1 MTHSDRIA
9 ILAGSTGL
17 AIVLTV
23 GCGKGA
29 APAPQRGPGEAVP
42 VEVAQVVSKTMPLDV
57 RAIGNVVPSSTVGV
71 KAQVGG
77 LLQEVHFK
85 EGQEV
90 RRGQVLFT
98 IDPRP
103 FENDLRQAQAQLAR
117 DRAQLANAEADLARY
132 RELVQDDFVTKEQFD
147 QAKATA
153 AALQATV
160 EQDQAAIANA
170 QVNLDYCTITAP
182 ISGRTGELLVHAGNL
197 VKANDTNPLVVINR
211 IQPVDV
217 TFSVPEQRLEVIR
230 RRQAQGKLAVT
241 AYPAGESAA
250 GVKGALELINNSV
263 DASTGTI
270 LLKGRFANR
279 DETLWPGQFV
289 DVVLTLGVQTGAVVI
304 PTRAVQSGQQGD
316 FVFVVGAD
324 HTVESRPITVDR
336 TVGQETVVS
345 SGLSP
350 GETVVTQGQLRLI
363 PGATITVKTP
373 TPTAGG
379 APTPAATPTP
389 AGSPA

>member
-9 ILAGSTGL
+9 IVAGITGL
-17 AIVLTV
+17 TIVLTV

-29 APAPQRGPGEAVP
+29 APAQQRGPGEAVP
-42 VEVAQVVSKTMPLDV
+42 VEVAQVVSETMPLDV
-57 RAIGNVVPSSTVGV
+57 HAIGNVVPSSTVGI

-132 RELVQDDFVTKEQFD
+132 RELVRDDFVTKEQFD

-153 AALQATV
+153 AALRATV
-160 EQDQAAIANA
+160 QQDKAAIANA

-182 ISGRTGELLVHAGNL
+182 ISGRTGELLVHAGNV
-197 VKANDTNPLVVINR
+197 VKANDSNPLVVINR

-217 TFSVPEQRLEVIR
+217 TFSVPEQRLDAIR
-230 RRQAQGKLAVT
+230 RRHDQGKLAVT
-241 AYPAGESAA
+241 AYPAAESAA
-250 GVKGALELINNSV
+250 GVKGVLELIDNTV
-263 DASTGTI
+263 DVSTGTI

-279 DETLWPGQFV
+279 DEALWPGQFV

-316 FVFVVGAD
+316 FVFVVGAND
-324 HTVESRPITVDR
+324 QVESRPITIDR
-336 TVGQETVVS
+336 TAGQETVVS
-345 SGLSP
+345 SGVSP
-350 GETVVTQGQLRLI
+350 GETVVTQGQLRLTQ
-363 PGATITVKTP
+363 GTTITVRS
-373 TPTAGG
+373 
-379 APTPAATPTP
+379 PTPASGGTPTPTP
-389 AGSPA
+389 AGPPA

>member
-29 APAPQRGPGEAVP
+29 APAQQRGPGEAVP

-132 RELVQDDFVTKEQFD
+132 RELVRDDFVTKEQFD

-379 APTPAATPTP
+379 APAPAATPTP

>member
-1 MTHSDRIA
+1 MTHSARIT

-29 APAPQRGPGEAVP
+29 APAQQRGPGGAVP

-57 RAIGNVVPSSTVGV
+57 HAIGNVVPSSTVGV

-153 AALQATV
+153 AALKATV
-160 EQDQAAIANA
+160 QQDKAAIANA

-217 TFSVPEQRLEVIR
+217 TFSVPEQRLDVIR

-241 AYPAGESAA
+241 AYPAGESTA

-263 DASTGTI
+263 DATTGTI

-289 DVVLTLGVQTGAVVI
+289 DVVLTLGMQTDAVVI

-324 HTVESRPITVDR
+324 RKVESRSITVDR

-350 GETVVTQGQLRLI
+350 GETVVTQGQLRLT
-363 PGATITVKTP
+363 PGATITVRTP
-373 TPTAGG
+373 TPTGG
-379 APTPAATPTP
+379 GTPTPTP